1 MLLKTGVQLELLSDI
16 SQILFLERGVR
27 GGVSYVN
34 ERMASHHDVIEC
46 KEEEEEDSA
55 AENTDEEVPPAK
67 KARRTKRRRVYQR
80 RRKIQLGLIDA

>member
-34 ERMASHHDVIEC
+34 ERMASYQDVIET
-46 KEEEEEDSA
+46 KEDMEQEEEDV
-55 AENTDEEVPPAK
+55 NEEEKITPPPSK
-67 KARRTKRRRVYQR
+67 KACQRRRVYQR
-80 RRKIQLGLIDA
+80 RKRVQLGLIDA